1 MKKTFT
7 ILSASLIILIAFK
20 ANAQDKDT
28 KTYAKSYLSIIG
40 GISSPTGDFANATY
54 SNYQSGFAKRGIT
67 GGLDGAFYLYKNLA
81 IGVTLSF
88 QDQGELNAT
97 DVQNL
102 SNGYNTSFFKDETVI
117 TAVNRYNNINLM
129 GGPQYSFIYKNFT
142 LDLRAEAGIIKSL
155 STPSFIM
162 YFDNSTDASTA
173 IEQHSSLSKAFAYG
187 GSAGLRYS
195 LGAHWD
201 VGLKANYI
209 KSDGF
214 DITYSNDAGTTGR
227 YSAKQPVSEIQITL
241 GIALK
246 F

>member
-7 ILSASLIILIAFK
+7 ILSASLIILIACK

-54 SNYQSGFAKRGIT
+54 SNYQSGFAKRGVT
-67 GGLDGAFYLYKNLA
+67 AGLDGAVYIYKNLA
-81 IGVTLSF
+81 IGATLTF

-102 SNGYNTSFFKDETVI
+102 SNGYNSSFFKDETVI

-129 GGPQYSFIYKNFT
+129 GGPQYSFLFKNFT

-162 YFDNSTDASTA
+162 YFDNSTDATTA
-173 IEQHSSLSKAFAYG
+173 IEQHSSQSRVFAYG
-187 GSAGLRYS
+187 GSVGLRYG
-195 LGAHWD
+195 LGDHWD
-201 VGLKANYI
+201 VGLKTNYI

-214 DITYSNDAGTTGR
+214 DISYANDPGTTGR
-227 YSAKQPVSEIQITL
+227 YSTKQPVSELQTTL
-241 GIALK
+241 GITLK